1 MGRVMSGRRH
11 DVLDVLRAADAALS
25 ITDIAEQL
33 EIHPNTARFH
43 LEALVKSGRAQ
54 AVEAD
59 RTKPGRPPLMFRA
72 VAGMDPDGPRDYQTL
87 AAVLADALAGQSQRV
102 RRAVSA
108 GRAWAGHVAAPGTAR
123 SRRQAV
129 DRLTDLLTDL
139 GFAPE
144 KPPGTRGVVD
154 IGLRNCPFLEVAG
167 TRRDVVC
174 PVHLGLMQGAL
185 DSWDAPITV
194 DALTPFAEPDLC
206 VAHLAPATT
215 ESS

>member
-1 MGRVMSGRRH
+1 MSGRRR
-11 DVLDVLRAADAALS
+11 DVLAMLRAAHAPLS
-25 ITDIAEQL
+25 ITGIAAQL
-33 EIHPNTARFH
+33 GIHPNTARFH
-43 LEALVKSGRAQ
+43 LDALVKSGRVQ
-54 AVEAD
+54 VVEAD

-72 VAGMDPDGPRDYQTL
+72 VAGMDPGGPRDYRML
-87 AAVLADALAGQSQRV
+87 AGILADALAHQPQPA
-102 RRAVSA
+102 RRAVAA
-108 GRAWAGHVAAPGTAR
+108 GRAWAEHVAEPTKTR

-144 KPPGTRGVVD
+144 KRSGAKGVGE

-185 DSWDAPITV
+185 ETWDAPITV
-194 DALTPFAEPDLC
+194 DALTPFAEPELC
-206 VAHLAPATT
+206 VAHLAPAAKA
-215 ESS
+215 S